1 MLQNYATFFN
11 FCNRDM
17 MNKNEQIILYVLR
30 VIWNSSYKNQ
40 VIQDYYGEHLNIEN
54 LGKLIS
60 HPHAS
65 VRERVCGVIQNL
77 TSLSD
82 DNSAKFMQIGIMQSL
97 CEKILKQKANEWH
110 FETLLSA
117 LGILG
122 NISSSQKMT

>member
-82 DNSAKFMQIGIMQSL
+82 DNSAKFMQIGIMKSL